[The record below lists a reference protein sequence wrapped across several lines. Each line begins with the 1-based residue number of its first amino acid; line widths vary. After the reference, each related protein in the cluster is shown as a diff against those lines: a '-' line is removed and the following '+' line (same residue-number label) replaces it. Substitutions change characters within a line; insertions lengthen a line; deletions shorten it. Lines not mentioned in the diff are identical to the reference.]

1 MIEANLKVKQEED
14 AAAFTG
20 APNNAAPNGAAGDL
34 IRAAASLAGGNGGI
48 ASVLDENGN
57 PVAGGVARKPIVVGL
72 MKEELGVEGGSDS
85 QGIKIG
91 QLGESDEDWHPMIRK
106 TMLVG
111 NPTEHSTHSFEWP
124 K

>member
-48 ASVLDENGN
+48 TSVLDENGN
-57 PVAGGVARKPIVVGL
+57 PMAGGVARKPIVVGL

-91 QLGESDEDWHPMIRK
+91 
-106 TMLVG
+106 
-111 NPTEHSTHSFEWP
+111 
-124 K
+124 